1 MNVPPRALF
10 LSLASLLA
18 FACESPAAVVINNL
32 PFGTQGFAESLSGP
46 DGQDFFGDPYAD
58 HGIAFSFTTG
68 NADATLTEI
77 AFLVSVSDSGTSAI
91 ELELSTGS
99 SAPGGMNPVIFGA
112 ATPSGPTPVTQLLTV
127 TPGSPAQLLANTQYW
142 IRFTVPVG
150 TDLYAIQNTNT
161 PTLAPG
167 WSLGT
172 TWRTEP
178 GIPWEEIN
186 SNLFPRVRF
195 TAVEAVPEPGTL
207 LISTSS
213 LLLLFRR
220 RRRFETIRL

>member
-1 MNVPPRALF
+1 MNVPPRALL
-10 LSLASLLA
+10 LSLTSLLA
-18 FACESPAAVVINNL
+18 FACGSPAAVVINNL

-58 HGIAFSFTTG
+58 HEIAFSFTTG

-77 AFLVSVSDSGTSAI
+77 AFIASIGGNGTSPI
-91 ELELSTGS
+91 QLELSTGS
-99 SAPGGMNPVIFGA
+99 SVPGGVNPVIFGSA
-112 ATPSGPTPVTQLLTV
+112 LPSGPTPITQQLTV

-142 IRFTVPVG
+142 IRMTVPSGNDV
-150 TDLYAIQNTNT
+150 YSIQNTNT
-161 PTLAPG
+161 PVLAPG

-178 GIPWEEIN
+178 GIPWEEIS

-195 TAVEAVPEPGTL
+195 TAVEAVPEPATL
-207 LISTSS
+207 LISSSS

-220 RRRFETIRL
+220 RRPIRTGI

>member
-1 MNVPPRALF
+1 MKSTPFVSSFGA
-10 LSLASLLA
+10 ACLLA
-18 FACESPAAVVINNL
+18 FSSQARSAVVINNL
-32 PFGTQGFAESLSGP
+32 PIGTQGFAESLSGP
-46 DGQDFFGDPYAD
+46 DGQDFFGDPFAN
-58 HGIAFSFTTG
+58 HEIAFSFTTG

-77 AFLVSVSDSGTSAI
+77 AFLVSVSSSGTSPI
-91 ELELSTGS
+91 QLELSTGS
-99 SAPGGMNPVIFGA
+99 SAPGGTNPVIFGA
-112 ATPSGPTPVTQLLTV
+112 ATPLGPTPISQLLTV
-127 TPGSPAQLLANTQYW
+127 SPGSPAQLLANTQYW

-167 WSLGT
+167 WSLGS

-186 SNLFPRVRF
+186 SNLFPRVRL

-207 LISTSS
+207 LISSGC
-213 LLLLFRR
+213 LLLLLRR
-220 RRRFETIRL
+220 RRSMQSAL

>member
-1 MNVPPRALF
+1 MNLPPRALF

-18 FACESPAAVVINNL
+18 FACEAPAAVVINNL

-46 DGQDFFGDPYAD
+46 NGQDFFGDPYAD

-77 AFLVSVSDSGTSAI
+77 AFLVSIGNTGTSAI
-91 ELELSTGS
+91 ELELSTGNS
-99 SAPGGMNPVIFGA
+99 VPGGTNPFIFGA
-112 ATPSGPTPVTQLLTV
+112 ATPSGPSPVTQLLTV

-142 IRFTVPVG
+142 IRFNIPVG
-150 TDLYAIQNTNT
+150 TDLYSIQNTNT
-161 PTLAPG
+161 PALAPG

-186 SNLFPRVRF
+186 STLYPRVRF
-195 TAVEAVPEPGTL
+195 TAVEAVPEPTTL

-220 RRRFETIRL
+220 KRSIKTLL